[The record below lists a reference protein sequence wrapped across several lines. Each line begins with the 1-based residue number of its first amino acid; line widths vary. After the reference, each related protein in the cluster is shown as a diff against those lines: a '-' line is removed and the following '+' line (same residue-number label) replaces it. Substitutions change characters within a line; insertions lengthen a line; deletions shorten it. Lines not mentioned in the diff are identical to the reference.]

1 MLKKKHLKMHTSLT
15 TLLEVE
21 ALELCMLETEDVMD
35 CP

>member
-1 MLKKKHLKMHTSLT
+1 MPKKKHFKMPTLLT

-21 ALELCMLETEDVMD
+21 ALELFMLEPEDVMD